1 MLWISSLLSRLTF
14 FCFLYSPV
22 GHVFLPTSR
31 SSSSCLV
38 HLSYW
43 VFFASAEESG
53 RAASD
58 NTDFKNR
65 ERGRLENMRTEGG
78 LRRAPRFKR
87 GKFVVKFNNANA
99 VCETLRALFIL
110 SFFPKRMTKNSFKA
124 MQEALLFS
132 FEQEV

>member
-1 MLWISSLLSRLTF
+1 MLWISSLLSRPTF

-58 NTDFKNR
+58 N
-65 ERGRLENMRTEGG
+65 GG
-78 LRRAPRFKR
+78 DTVALADDS
-87 GKFVVKFNNANA
+87 A
-99 VCETLRALFIL
+99 VQESELAVDGAGLAALP
-110 SFFPKRMTKNSFKA
+110 SFA
-124 MQEALLFS
+124 HI
-132 FEQEV
+132 